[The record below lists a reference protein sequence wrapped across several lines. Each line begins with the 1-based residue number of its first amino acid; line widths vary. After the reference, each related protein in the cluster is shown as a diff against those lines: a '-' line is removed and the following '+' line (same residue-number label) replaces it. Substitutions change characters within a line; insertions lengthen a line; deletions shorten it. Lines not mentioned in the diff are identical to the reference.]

1 MDPAP
6 SMPTLEGCLV
16 PMELESRPTRAP
28 LAAAWA
34 EEPWEELAA
43 VLVASIPRIRP
54 TTVTVATVVATVATV
69 ATMATVV
76 TGVTVDTP
84 DPEVTL
90 MAPVTLVTVGYY
102 KMNEIFTDLE
112 DRTLVIFFAGSLKN

>member
-1 MDPAP
+1 
-6 SMPTLEGCLV
+6 
-16 PMELESRPTRAP
+16 MELESRPTRAP

-34 EEPWEELAA
+34 EEHWEELAA
-43 VLVASIPRIRP
+43 VLVASIPRIHP
-54 TTVTVATVVATVATV
+54 TTVTVATVVATV

-76 TGVTVDTP
+76 TGVTVDMP

-102 KMNEIFTDLE
+102 KMMKIFTIYL
-112 DRTLVIFFAGSLKN
+112 RFI